1 MVVLHPPHATQ
12 TCGLCAVG
20 LAQVEALGLVEVFD
34 LVRSTGLPH
43 PRRHRNADA
52 KISLISEIR
61 SFKLD
66 ADALNYSLFTVH

>member
-34 LVRSTGLPH
+34 IVRSTGHPH
-43 PRRHRNADA
+43 PRSNNMNNN
-52 KISLISEIR
+52 KQR
-61 SFKLD
+61 SQPH
-66 ADALNYSLFTVH
+66 S

>member
-34 LVRSTGLPH
+34 LVRSTGHPH
-43 PRRHRNADA
+43 PPEKTTDL
-52 KISLISEIR
+52 SDFSEG
-61 SFKLD
+61 
-66 ADALNYSLFTVH
+66 